1 MSSLHGGSVTQT
13 ALGSHPQH
21 SLQSCIKKK
30 RIPSNLYQSHV
41 SNSFCCETNSKRV
54 DSYFNMT
61 TSAVLLHLKKSMST
75 LREVQGLFFF
85 LNTIEDGFIAISN
98 PPTAP
103 VSEAA
108 ADSQRFQPQKQALF
122 ASLHSSVY

>member
-1 MSSLHGGSVTQT
+1 MTQA

-21 SLQSCIKKK
+21 RLQSCIKK
-30 RIPSNLYQSHV
+30 RILSNLYQSHV

-61 TSAVLLHLKKSMST
+61 TSAVLLHLKKSIST

-85 LNTIEDGFIAISN
+85 LLNTMEDGIIAISN

-108 ADSQRFQPQKQALF
+108 ADSQRFQPQNQAVF

>member
-1 MSSLHGGSVTQT
+1 
-13 ALGSHPQH
+13 
-21 SLQSCIKKK
+21 
-30 RIPSNLYQSHV
+30 
-41 SNSFCCETNSKRV
+41 
-54 DSYFNMT
+54 MT
-61 TSAVLLHLKKSMST
+61 TSAVLLHLKKSLST

-108 ADSQRFQPQKQALF
+108 DSQRFQPQKQALF